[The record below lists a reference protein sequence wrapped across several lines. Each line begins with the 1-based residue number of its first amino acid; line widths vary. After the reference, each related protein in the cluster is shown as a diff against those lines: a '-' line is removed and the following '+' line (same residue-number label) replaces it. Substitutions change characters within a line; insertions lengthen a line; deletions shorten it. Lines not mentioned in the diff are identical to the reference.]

1 MEFNE
6 VKEKMEKSINNLK
19 ENFLTIRA
27 GRANPAILNKVV
39 IPYYGVPTP
48 VSQVASVSVPEARTI
63 LIQPWDSSLLKEIEK
78 GIQKADLGINPQ
90 NDGKAIRLNFP
101 EPTEERRKEL
111 VKDVK
116 KFSEECKIA
125 VRAVRRDA
133 IEEYKSKQ
141 KKSEI
146 TEDDLKRAEDEIQ
159 KLTDKSVEQIDKL
172 LADKESEIMSV

>member
-63 LIQPWDSSLLKEIEK
+63 LIQPWDSSILKEIEK

>member
-6 VKEKMEKSINNLK
+6 IKEKMDKSINNLK
-19 ENFLTIRA
+19 ENFSTIRA

-48 VSQVASVSVPEARTI
+48 ISQVASVSVPEARTI
-63 LIQPWDSSLLKEIEK
+63 LIQPWDASILKEIEK

-125 VRAVRRDA
+125 VRAIRRDA
-133 IEEYKSKQ
+133 IEEYKAKQ

-146 TEDDLKRAEDEIQ
+146 TEDDLKRAEDDIQ

>member
-1 MEFNE
+1 M
-6 VKEKMEKSINNLK
+6 KLKKKWKKSINNLK

-63 LIQPWDSSLLKEIEK
+63 LIQPWDSSILKEIEK